1 MSSLHRKFNR
11 NIVKKEYK
19 VFSQSWKNEKKYQKE
34 QLENGETLKNPKL
47 NKKPTFNQ
55 WINIVKNKQTFD
67 MTPEVNNEQIDT
79 EWEE

>member
-47 NKKPTFNQ
+47 NKKPTF
-55 WINIVKNKQTFD
+55 VVPKTFL
-67 MTPEVNNEQIDT
+67 
-79 EWEE
+79 